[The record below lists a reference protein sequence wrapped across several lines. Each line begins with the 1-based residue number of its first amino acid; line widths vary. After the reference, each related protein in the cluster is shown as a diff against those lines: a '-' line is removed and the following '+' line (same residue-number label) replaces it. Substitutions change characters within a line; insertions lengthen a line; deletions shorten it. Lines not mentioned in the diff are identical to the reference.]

1 MIGKLFGKKAGEARA
16 NLKKIENRNLL
27 EAICAGAVLVMAA
40 DGEIEKAETIALE
53 QIIRANDSVSHFGAE
68 IQTTIQKFTEMVNAG
83 GTTAKIKIMR
93 EIGDIKNVPSEAEE
107 AFAVMVDIALADGE
121 IEPAESK
128 VLANIGRALGL
139 RLEDFGVA
147 AA

>member
-1 MIGKLFGKKAGEARA
+1 MFKKFLGKTAGEAKA
-16 NLKKIENRNLL
+16 NFKKIENRNLL

-40 DGEIEKAETIALE
+40 DGEIEKSEQIALE

-68 IQTTIQKFTEMVNAG
+68 IQTTIQKFTDMVNAG

-93 EIGDIKNVPSEAEE
+93 EIGDIKNVPLEAEE
-107 AFAVMVDIALADGE
+107 AFAVMVDIALADGQ
-121 IEPAESK
+121 IEDAEYK
-128 VLANIGRALGL
+128 VLENVARTLGL